1 MMFST
6 YSEELDQIR
15 QYAQEEV
22 QRWADQFVGKVVQI
36 RRATGSMLAHD
47 LVEKVEA
54 VGLDIKFSFDNG
66 MRCTLPSGEGY
77 TITIPTPLSNTSI

>member
-22 QRWADQFVGKVVQI
+22 QRWADRFVGHEVKIFRETKSLLAKGKVKQ
-36 RRATGSMLAHD
+36 T
-47 LVEKVEA
+47 EA
-54 VGLDIKFSFDNG
+54 VGVNVKFSFEDG
-66 MRCTLPSGEGY
+66 MWCTMPSGCGY
-77 TITIPTPLSNTSI
+77 TITK

>member
-22 QRWADQFVGKVVQI
+22 QRWADRFVGHTVRICRESGSILANDKVVK
-36 RRATGSMLAHD
+36 T
-47 LVEKVEA
+47 EA
-54 VGLDIKFSFDNG
+54 KGLDVKFSFEGG
-66 MRCTLPSGEGY
+66 MWCTLPAGQGY
-77 TITIPTPLSNTSI
+77 TITMQ